1 MKDIR
6 FLQLGWVVAA
16 ACIAVMIAGGFSQ
29 AEIKIGVVDISK
41 VVEQSD
47 FGKANQDTFTKMRVA
62 RESLLEFIDTNRV
75 LTNEQ
80 AQRLREL
87 WLKPQPT
94 KEETAEMERIKADVI
109 ASAKKSAEF
118 ATKTSLT
125 PEDRTLM
132 EEYARRSQTMAE
144 VARRWY
150 QEFTSDMQKWADD
163 QKLASI
169 DRARGA
175 IQEVAKAEGY
185 TVVLEVGI
193 APYGA
198 NDISTTVL
206 AKMNEKK

>member
-1 MKDIR
+1 
-6 FLQLGWVVAA
+6 
-16 ACIAVMIAGGFSQ
+16 
-29 AEIKIGVVDISK
+29 
-41 VVEQSD
+41 
-47 FGKANQDTFTKMRVA
+47 
-62 RESLLEFIDTNRV
+62 
-75 LTNEQ
+75 
-80 AQRLREL
+80 
-87 WLKPQPT
+87 
-94 KEETAEMERIKADVI
+94 ERIKADVV
-109 ASAKKSAEF
+109 ASAKKSAEY

-125 PEDRTLM
+125 SEDRTLM

-150 QEFTSDMQKWADD
+150 QEFTSDMQVWADK
-163 QKLASI
+163 QKIESI
-169 DRARGA
+169 DRARVA